1 VFYVAI
7 KYFGDF
13 ENALI
18 ANVNLGGD
26 NCNRSIII
34 GLLLGAVHK
43 SSGIPKHWKTGL
55 HAYTA
60 LGQLIPATAD
70 FISMT
75 SGKITGRFLSN
86 RKPDLS
92 NLQFSLPVLSN
103 PIQKM
108 SILNCDSC
116 KEGNCNI

>member
-1 VFYVAI
+1 VFYIAI

-13 ENALI
+13 EKALI

-34 GLLLGAVHK
+34 GLLLGAVHR

-55 HAYTA
+55 HAYKT
-60 LGQLIPATAD
+60 LGQLIPTTVD
-70 FISMT
+70 FISMS
-75 SGKITGRFLSN
+75 SGRITGQFLPT

-92 NLQFSLPVLSN
+92 NLSFSLPVLDK
-103 PIQKM
+103 PAKM
-108 SILNCDSC
+108 SILNCETC